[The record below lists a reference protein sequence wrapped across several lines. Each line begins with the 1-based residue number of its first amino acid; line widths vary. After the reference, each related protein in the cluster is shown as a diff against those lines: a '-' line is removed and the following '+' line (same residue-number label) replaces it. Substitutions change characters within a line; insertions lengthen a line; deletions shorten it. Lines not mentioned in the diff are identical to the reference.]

1 PDHRDLVGYL
11 YCHRLS
17 SLDRAV
23 AEGGLAKAKIWD
35 PVVQTLA
42 ERGAAHEESYVEYLT
57 KADLEVVRIDG
68 IDITSEAVAET
79 LAAMRR
85 GVSVI
90 VQAALSHQ
98 GWNGRADILRRV
110 EIPSGWEGW
119 GSVFLTCRDARSEE
133 TTG

>member
-1 PDHRDLVGYL
+1 
-11 YCHRLS
+11 
-17 SLDRAV
+17 V
-23 AEGGLAKAKIWD
+23 AEGALAKPKIWD
-35 PVVQTLA
+35 PLVQTLA

-110 EIPSGWEGW
+110 EIPSGW
-119 GSVFLTCRDARSEE
+119 
-133 TTG
+133 